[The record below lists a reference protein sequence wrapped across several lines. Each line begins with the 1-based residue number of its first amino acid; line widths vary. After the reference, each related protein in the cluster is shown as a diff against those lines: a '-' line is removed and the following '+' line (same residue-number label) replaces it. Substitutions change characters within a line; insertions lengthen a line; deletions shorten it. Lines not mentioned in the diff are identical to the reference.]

1 MGAGTSFVAHDMYLA
16 AVARTNAIPTPILL
30 GAMGAVALICLVL
43 LFLRSGSRYGS
54 EQSVLAVD
62 SALSPSSLR
71 GYALA
76 LVDAQRFEEA
86 EEAIGVHLTRMPGDI
101 HLRGLRAAML
111 AMRGDN
117 ALAISELQR
126 AIQLLQRDTAQKL
139 YPYQAQYGALLLV
152 ALTVELERVGR
163 QEEAGARMREA
174 ISLDPRAQS
183 LRGAS
188 TRLLSEAARNAELE
202 RYTFER
208 LPQWERGRAIV
219 RAFGFA
225 DANAALRFY
234 RRAHRERPQDARL
247 LADYAQALY
256 ATGDHRG
263 AERRFREAIQR
274 DNADPWTHFDLGAL
288 LWRLE
293 RANEVEAEL
302 ATAARL
308 APQNAA
314 IRSAY
319 ALYLAERGNT
329 ADAERE
335 FVAAISARPDVW
347 VLVRLFGALLLSQD
361 KLPQAARAF
370 QEADRLGASD
380 TAFRLQYAEL
390 LRRLDQSQAAE
401 DQYRLAIRTDSA
413 NGPAHADYGAF
424 LFDQGRIEEAE
435 EQLRHALVC
444 IDGERAHVTLA
455 GICLME
461 GKLEEAPNHIKAA
474 LEADPQSSLAMR
486 YQAETLLLRGRPA
499 DANTLAQSLLDQG
512 PPTGPLLLLY
522 AQTLLDLD
530 RQLEAQTALR
540 EATKVDPQLPA
551 RLLTQA
557 RALVTLGYA
566 NAAQDRVAQALSL
579 APNLPEALE
588 LQRRLMEEQ
597 VRQPAN
603 QRRATQR
610 PRI

>member
-1 MGAGTSFVAHDMYLA
+1 
-16 AVARTNAIPTPILL
+16 
-30 GAMGAVALICLVL
+30 
-43 LFLRSGSRYGS
+43 
-54 EQSVLAVD
+54 
-62 SALSPSSLR
+62 
-71 GYALA
+71 
-76 LVDAQRFEEA
+76 
-86 EEAIGVHLTRMPGDI
+86 
-101 HLRGLRAAML
+101 
-111 AMRGDN
+111 
-117 ALAISELQR
+117 
-126 AIQLLQRDTAQKL
+126 
-139 YPYQAQYGALLLV
+139 
-152 ALTVELERVGR
+152 
-163 QEEAGARMREA
+163 
-174 ISLDPRAQS
+174 
-183 LRGAS
+183 
-188 TRLLSEAARNAELE
+188 
-202 RYTFER
+202 
-208 LPQWERGRAIV
+208 
-219 RAFGFA
+219 
-225 DANAALRFY
+225 
-234 RRAHRERPQDARL
+234 
-247 LADYAQALY
+247 
-256 ATGDHRG
+256 
-263 AERRFREAIQR
+263 
-274 DNADPWTHFDLGAL
+274 
-288 LWRLE
+288 
-293 RANEVEAEL
+293 
-302 ATAARL
+302 
-308 APQNAA
+308 
-314 IRSAY
+314 
-319 ALYLAERGNT
+319 
-329 ADAERE
+329 
-335 FVAAISARPDVW
+335 VW

-390 LRRLDQSQAAE
+390 LRRLDQPQAAE

-461 GKLEEAPNHIKAA
+461 GKLEEAPTHIKAA

-512 PPTGPLLLLY
+512 APTGPLLLLY

-540 EATKVDPQLPA
+540 EAVKVDPQLPA

-579 APNLPEALE
+579 APNWPEALE
-588 LQRRLMEEQ
+588 MQRRLMEEQ